1 VRSTER
7 ASDRSIPA
15 AWARITG
22 GLHPSCRLGTTRLW
36 LCTIAILRWA
46 TDTKAL
52 RRASGFRG
60 PKVFLEVAVFGEDVG
75 ERLVYHIVSGD
86 VEERGVLVDLL
97 GGSLVEADRSGNLM
111 GLNDLKQRHIKLLFG
126 WLVLL
131 GIGSIVGNRTKRSI
145 YKHALSIYR

>member
-1 VRSTER
+1 
-7 ASDRSIPA
+7 
-15 AWARITG
+15 
-22 GLHPSCRLGTTRLW
+22 LW

-46 TDTKAL
+46 THTKAL
-52 RRASGFRG
+52 RRAGGFRG
-60 PKVFLEVAVFGEDVG
+60 PKVLLEVAVLGKDIG

-86 VEERGVLVDLL
+86 VEKRGVLVDLL
-97 GGSLVEADRSGNLM
+97 GGSLVEADSSGNLM

-145 YKHALSIYR
+145 YKHSLSIYR